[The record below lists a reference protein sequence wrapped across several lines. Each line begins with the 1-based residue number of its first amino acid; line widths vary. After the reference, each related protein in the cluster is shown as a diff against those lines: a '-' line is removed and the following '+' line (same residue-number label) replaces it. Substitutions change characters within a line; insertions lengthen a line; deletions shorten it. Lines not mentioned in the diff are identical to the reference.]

1 MSASNVSYQGDA
13 YSKFRPS
20 YSDEIYSL
28 IYNFHD
34 QENGEYN
41 LVIDSG
47 TGTGQAAIE
56 LCKKFKSVHGIDTL
70 PEQINNATSR
80 DNITYQVGPGEDF
93 SQFQNNSVD
102 MITVGTA
109 FHWFDHEKFFKEA
122 KRVLKHKTGTLAI
135 FGYYFP
141 VISNEPKVNELVKQ
155 LVDKLEKYTNPKVR
169 FVRNMYRDITFPFK
183 DQAWYITPKSE
194 DTTNISQPTTGS
206 LMEAS
211 MTMENYRHYMKTA
224 SAYFNYM
231 EDYPN
236 DDPVDKLVE
245 DIMKTLNITDNQ
257 HVVHLEWP
265 TALILARND

>member
-1 MSASNVSYQGDA
+1 MSASNVSYKGGA
-13 YSKFRPS
+13 YSQFRPS

-28 IYNFHD
+28 IYKFHD
-34 QENGEYN
+34 QNNGDYN

-56 LCKKFKSVHGIDTL
+56 LCKKFKSVYGIDTL
-70 PEQINNATSR
+70 AEQINNAVPR
-80 DNITYQVGPGEDF
+80 DNITYQVGAGEDL
-93 SQFQNNSVD
+93 SQFGDHSVD

-109 FHWFDHEKFFKEA
+109 FHWFDHDKFFKEA
-122 KRVLKHKTGTLAI
+122 KRVLKHNTGTLAV
-135 FGYYFP
+135 FGYFFP
-141 VISNEPKVNELVKQ
+141 VISNEPKANELVKK
-155 LVDKLEKYTNPKVR
+155 LVDKFEKYTNPNVR
-169 FVRNMYRDITFPFK
+169 FVQNMYRDIVFPFK
-183 DQAWYITPKSE
+183 EQAWYITPKSE
-194 DTTNISQPTTGS
+194 DTTNISLPTTGS

-231 EDYPN
+231 EGHPN

-257 HVVHLEWP
+257 HVINLEWP
-265 TALILARND
+265 TALVLARND

>member
-1 MSASNVSYQGDA
+1 MSASNVSYKGGA

-28 IYNFHD
+28 IYKYHD
-34 QENGEYN
+34 QCNGEYD

-56 LCKKFKSVHGIDTL
+56 LCKKFKSVVGIDNL
-70 PEQINNATSR
+70 PEQINNATPR
-80 DNITYQVGPGEDF
+80 DNITYQVGPGE
-93 SQFQNNSVD
+93 D

-109 FHWFDHEKFFKEA
+109 FHWFDHDKFFKEA

-135 FGYYFP
+135 FGYFYP
-141 VISNEPKVNELVKQ
+141 VISNEPKANELVKES
-155 LVDKLEKYTNPKVR
+155 LDKLEKYTNPNVR

-183 DQAWYITPKSE
+183 EQAWYITPKSE
-194 DTTNISQPTTGS
+194 DTTNISKPTAGS

-211 MTMENYRHYMKTA
+211 MTIENYRHYMKTA

-231 EDYPN
+231 EDHPN

-245 DIMKTLNITDNQ
+245 DIMKALNITNKE
-257 HVVHLEWP
+257 HVINLEWP
-265 TALILARND
+265 TALVLARND